1 MTLNRLFIDYELCFG
16 CYACE
21 AACKQENNLPVG
33 PKWIRVI
40 TVGPERVNGRLSMDF
55 IPMTCRHCSNAPC
68 IHACPQEAIR
78 RREDGVVLISS
89 ELCIGCQECLSACPF
104 GAPQFN
110 AERDVMEKCNLCLPR
125 LECNEMSESCQ
136 GRNTRLMRR
145 RGVRC
150 TQRPGR
156 DAEGTSARAR
166 QKEPPPPR

>member
-33 PKWIRVI
+33 PKRIRVI
-40 TVGPERVNGRLSMDF
+40 TVGPKRVNGRLSMDF

-125 LECNEMSESCQ
+125 LEKGLIPACVQACPAGALYFGEVNEITEK
-136 GRNTRLMRR
+136 
-145 RGVRC
+145 VRK
-150 TQRPGR
+150 RKAAFLAKR
-156 DAEGTSARAR
+156 
-166 QKEPPPPR
+166 